1 MNTNPFVRA
10 YLVEQC
16 GLVALAVLIAFLSR
30 ANLMAFGIVFLA
42 IILFSVNLIYIR
54 NCQKINSKEEVIQYN
69 LAAKQLLF
77 MSYINGDIS
86 REKMI
91 YSLSVTPVDYEY
103 LQQLVVIVPILSQE
117 QKERAGDFI
126 QLVRLQISILDC
138 EADNIRRAN
147 CPLD

>member
-1 MNTNPFVRA
+1 
-10 YLVEQC
+10 
-16 GLVALAVLIAFLSR
+16 
-30 ANLMAFGIVFLA
+30 
-42 IILFSVNLIYIR
+42 
-54 NCQKINSKEEVIQYN
+54 
-69 LAAKQLLF
+69 